1 MAPGVRL
8 IPKLL
13 LQTAVTTTA
22 MAAPLF
28 VAAGTLDWPS
38 AWVWLGLSTGAGL
51 TLNLWLSR
59 ADPGLHTERMKAR
72 PQSEQKPWD
81 KLLLAGMVVVAIAW
95 IALMGVD
102 ARRFGWSHLP
112 VWAQVAGAA
121 LTIAGFIGIAW
132 VYRTNSFA
140 VAVIR
145 MQPER
150 GQTVID
156 TGPYALVRHPMY
168 GFGFLP
174 YIGIP
179 LMLGSLWGLA
189 ALPLIAAPLHL
200 RTLGEEKMLR
210 TELDGYRDYAR
221 RVRFRYAPGVW

>member
-1 MAPGVRL
+1 MAPGARL
-8 IPKLL
+8 IQKLV
-13 LQTAVTTTA
+13 LQTAMTATA

-28 VAAGTLDWPS
+28 AAAGTLDWPS
-38 AWVWLGLSTGAGL
+38 AWVWLGLSSGAGL
-51 TLNLWLSR
+51 AVNLWLAW
-59 ADPGLHTERMKAR
+59 ADPDLLTERMKAR
-72 PQSEQKPWD
+72 PQREQKPWD
-81 KLLLAGMVVVAIAW
+81 KLFLGGMIVVAFAW

-112 VWAQVAGAA
+112 VAAQVAGAV
-121 LTIAGFIGIAW
+121 LTVAGFLGIAW

-145 MQPER
+145 MQPDR
-150 GQTVID
+150 GQRVID
-156 TGPYALVRHPMY
+156 TGPYAFVRHPMY

-189 ALPLIAAPLHL
+189 ALPLIVAPLHL
-200 RTLGEEKMLR
+200 RTLGEEAMLR
-210 TELDGYRDYAR
+210 AELDGYEAYAG
-221 RVRFRYAPGVW
+221 RVRFRYAPGIW